1 MRIRWTENARH
12 DLVRLE
18 LFLRPVNE
26 LAAARVV
33 RMLVS
38 APDKLLGLPRM
49 GERVEAIPDR
59 EVRRMLAAPYELLYE
74 ILPDEIAI
82 LRVFH
87 PREDR

>member
-18 LFLRPVNE
+18 SFLSPVNE
-26 LAAARVV
+26 LAAARAVQ
-33 RMLVS
+33 MLVA
-38 APDKLLGLPRM
+38 APDRLLGMPRI
-49 GERVEAIPDR
+49 GERVEEIPDR

-74 ILPDEIAI
+74 ILPNEIAI

-87 PREDR
+87 TREDR

>member
-18 LFLRPVNE
+18 SFLSPVNE
-26 LAAARVV
+26 LAAARAVQ
-33 RMLVS
+33 MLVA
-38 APDKLLGLPRM
+38 APDRLLGMPRM
-49 GERVEAIPDR
+49 GERVEEIPDR

-74 ILPDEIAI
+74 ILPNEIAI

-87 PREDR
+87 TREDR